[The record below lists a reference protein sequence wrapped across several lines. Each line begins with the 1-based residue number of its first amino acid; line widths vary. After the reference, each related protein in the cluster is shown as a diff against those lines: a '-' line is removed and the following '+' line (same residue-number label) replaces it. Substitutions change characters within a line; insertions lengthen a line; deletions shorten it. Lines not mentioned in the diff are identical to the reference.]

1 MPMHRTLA
9 ALLILALP
17 VPAGAATVD
26 LIFEPPALTSAP
38 ICDQPLSDEAL
49 VAKWQDADVANPP
62 ETDPALIKRDL
73 RRLVEMDATR
83 WFDLVST
90 VQSTF
95 QTLDPAYSDAN
106 LMIDRIEVMIAAG
119 RLADLQQEKLV
130 EKLAAMDLS
139 QTPRAQHLLAG
150 YLLRGIGIP
159 KDVAKGEALLLDA
172 AFGGNADAILMLVER
187 EIAGNPVAGWDV
199 PPELGVTMAFGA
211 LVGKLDPL
219 ICDRVNRI
227 AREYMNGEIVTR
239 DPALAERW
247 YRFSADLGDALSAWR
262 VAEMHL
268 RAEDVAKDNDVLLR
282 YLTAASDAGLPYAQ
296 VTLGRLQAT
305 GALLPQDL
313 VAAEATYR
321 AAASGDWAPGGASHV
336 LFLQE
341 QSRHDASW
349 TPRYLAALDA
359 LTASADAP
367 AWALIAK
374 ADQVLDAKGRWAGE
388 AEAAAL
394 LDRALALGELAAVDR
409 LAAIRFRAAK
419 TPAEFYAV
427 MDQMIQVVVSSGEVD
442 PMLELSNAFICRAP
456 GAPQVAEADYW
467 VRIAD
472 STATLAVDY
481 PPEVLATL
489 AADQDPIADAEIQT
503 QALTGRVTA
512 IAQYMYLLEKRGG
525 APETLAFWQSYAA
538 RFPGVTTARAALALK
553 AARGPIARAEALDLF
568 REAVR
573 LGEASAGTQ
582 FAEALLEEGY
592 VTPASQAEALTL
604 LLPLADQGVG
614 DALTMLPLADPVQ
627 FPTLAAV
634 HDRYAAAIDARG
646 DFDAL
651 LLALPLIR
659 DPAVFSDYLTRAT
672 AITGCTFDDA
682 LRLTD
687 AIGRAGDRAL
697 FDRWLGIADYLAQG
711 NGNSLSDLADVY
723 SRYGTDADE
732 PRILAY
738 YEAARA
744 DGSRTAIHR
753 LLSIYSR
760 RTAPDYDPARSA
772 DLFADLVRFS
782 APEDMPATLA
792 RLRTAT
798 PEIRAIAYRTIDE
811 AALYLTAAQSGNAVA
826 MREYALILRNA
837 ATTPAEVLESTDW
850 LRRSAEAGE
859 PAAMID
865 FAEALVFGI
874 GTAPARDEAL
884 EWLQKAADLGSA
896 DAALRL
902 RSLNL
907 STEAGQ

>member
-1 MPMHRTLA
+1 MHRTLA

-17 VPAGAATVD
+17 VAAGAETVD
-26 LIFEPPALTSAP
+26 LVFEPPVLASGAV
-38 ICDQPLSDEAL
+38 CEQRLSDEAL
-49 VAKWQDADVANPP
+49 VAKWQDVGDGALPD
-62 ETDPALIKRDL
+62 TDTALIKRDL
-73 RRLVEMDATR
+73 RRLVEMDAQR
-83 WFDLVST
+83 WFDQISAA
-90 VQSTF
+90 QSTF
-95 QTLDPAYSDAN
+95 QTLDPTYSDAN
-106 LMIDRIEVMIAAG
+106 MVIDRIELMIAAG
-119 RLADLQQEKLV
+119 RLAELQKEKLV
-130 EKLAAMDLS
+130 AKLATMDLS

-150 YLLRGIGIP
+150 YLLRGIGIA
-159 KDVAKGEALLLDA
+159 KDVEKGEELLLDA

-187 EIAGNPVAGWDV
+187 EIAGTPVAGWDV

-268 RAEDVAKDNDVLLR
+268 RAEDVEKDNDVLLR

-296 VTLGRLQAT
+296 VTLGRMQAT
-305 GALLPQDL
+305 GALLPRDL
-313 VAAEATYR
+313 AAAEATYS

-341 QSRHDASW
+341 QSRRDASW
-349 TPRYLAALDA
+349 TQRYLAALDA
-359 LTASADAP
+359 LAASPDAP

-374 ADQVLDAKGRWAGE
+374 ADHVLETKGRWAGE
-388 AEAAAL
+388 AEAQAL
-394 LDRALALGELAAVDR
+394 LDRALGLGELAAMER
-409 LAAIRFRAAK
+409 LATIRFRAAK
-419 TPAEFYAV
+419 TPADFYGV
-427 MDQMIQVVVSSGEVD
+427 MDQMIQVVVSTGEVD

-456 GAPQVAEADYW
+456 AAPQVAEADYW
-467 VRIAD
+467 VRVAE
-472 STATLAVDY
+472 STATVAVDFPPEALDALAV
-481 PPEVLATL
+481 
-489 AADQDPIADAEIQT
+489 DQDPIVEAEIQT

-525 APETLAFWQSYAA
+525 SQETLAFWQSYAT

-553 AARGPIARAEALDLF
+553 AARGPIARAAALDLF

-573 LGEASAGTQ
+573 LGESSAGTQ
-582 FAEALLEEGY
+582 FAEALLEEGF

-604 LLPLADQGVG
+604 LLPLADRGVG
-614 DALTMLPLADPVQ
+614 DALAMLPLADPVQ
-627 FPTLAAV
+627 FPSLAAV
-634 HDRYAAAIDARG
+634 HARYADVIDARG

-651 LLALPLIR
+651 VLALPLKT
-659 DPAVFSDYLTRAT
+659 DPAVFDDYLTRAA
-672 AITGCTFDDA
+672 AITGCTFDEA

-697 FDRWLGIADYLAQG
+697 FDHWLGIADYLAQG
-711 NGNSLSDLADVY
+711 KGAALADLADVY
-723 SRYGTDADE
+723 SRYGTDADK

-753 LLSIYSR
+753 LLNIHSR
-760 RTAPDYDPARSA
+760 RTSPGYDAARSA
-772 DLFADLVRFS
+772 ELFADLVRFS
-782 APEDMPATLA
+782 EPEDLPSTLA

-798 PEIRAIAYRTIDE
+798 PEIRAIAYLTIDE
-811 AALYLTAAQSGNAVA
+811 AALYLTAAESGNAVA

-837 ATTPAEVLESTDW
+837 ATTPGEVLESTDW
-850 LRRSAEAGE
+850 LRLAAEAGE
-859 PAAMID
+859 TAAMID
-865 FAEALVFGI
+865 YAEALVFGI
-874 GTAPARDEAL
+874 GTAPSRDAAL
-884 EWLQKAADLGSA
+884 GWLQQAADLGSD
-896 DAALRL
+896 DATLRL
-902 RSLNL
+902 RTLKL
-907 STEAGQ
+907 SMEAGQ